1 MTEFTPVLSTL
12 GGVLIG
18 LSAALIMLFH
28 GRIAGISG
36 IFGGVLRRRSGD
48 TRWRLAFVLGLLTG
62 GLVLGVVRPEFFA
75 VEVDRSPLAVILAGL
90 CVGFGT
96 RLGSGCTSGH
106 GVCGISRF
114 SKRSILAT
122 CTFMGF
128 GGLTAL
134 VVTQLFG
141 GAV

>member
-18 LSAALIMLFH
+18 LSAAMVMLFQ

-36 IFGGVLRRRSGD
+36 IFGGLLRRDSGD
-48 TRWRLAFVLGLLTG
+48 TRWRLAFVLGLLVG
-62 GLVLGVVRPEFFA
+62 GLGLSLAVPSFFA
-75 VEVDRSPLAVILAGL
+75 VEIHRSPLALVLAGL

-96 RLGSGCTSGH
+96 RMGGGCTSGH

-114 SKRSILAT
+114 SRRSIVAT
-122 CTFMGF
+122 VTFMAV

-134 VVTQLFG
+134 VVTQMFG
-141 GAV
+141 GQI